1 MSVIYLDC
9 FSGISGNMI
18 LGALLDAGL
27 PEEKL
32 RGAIDQLS
40 LSGFEISINSVE
52 KKGIHA
58 VYVDVRLGRFQR
70 RHRHLPDII
79 EIIRRSNLPEPVK
92 DNSLK
97 VFRRLA
103 EAEAKVHN
111 VPVDDIHFH
120 EVGAADAIIDIVG
133 SVYGFHFLGISEIY
147 CSRLHVGS
155 GFVKCSHGV
164 MPVPAPATAELLH
177 GIPYYS
183 GDVAKELVT
192 PTGAAIIATLGT
204 GFGGMPADFISR
216 RTGYGAGTLDLDMP
230 NVLRLHLGER
240 NARPQFGAEGV
251 DGLYVLETN
260 IDDMNPQYYAYVMDK
275 LFAVGALDVW
285 LAPIIMKKG
294 RPANTL
300 SVLIPAALLDSVSA
314 LVLQETSSIGLRYY
328 PVQRS
333 IASRTIHE
341 VVTPWG
347 RVRVK
352 VSRHEGR
359 ICNISPEYEDCR
371 QLARQ
376 QNVPLKTVAQAALQ
390 AAYNPD
396 SN

>member
-1 MSVIYLDC
+1 MSAIYLDC

-27 PEEKL
+27 PEDKL
-32 RGAIDQLS
+32 RGAIAKLS
-40 LSGFEISINSVE
+40 LSGFEISIKSVE

-70 RHRHLPDII
+70 QHRHLPDII
-79 EIIRRSNLPEPVK
+79 EIIHRADLPEPVK
-92 DNSLK
+92 ADSVK
-97 VFRRLA
+97 VFQRLA
-103 EAEAKVHN
+103 EAEAKVHSA
-111 VPVDDIHFH
+111 PVDHIHFH

-192 PTGAAIIATLGT
+192 PTGAAIVATLGT

-216 RTGYGAGTLDLDMP
+216 STGYGAGTWDLEIP

-240 NARPQFGAEGV
+240 NVRTHIGTE
-251 DGLYVLETN
+251 GLYVLETN
-260 IDDMNPQYYAYVMDK
+260 IDDMNPQYYNYVMDK
-275 LFAVGALDVW
+275 VFALGALDVW
-285 LAPIIMKKG
+285 LTPIIMKKG

-300 SVLIPAALLDSVSA
+300 SMLISADLLETVSA
-314 LVLQETSSIGLRYY
+314 LVLQETSSIGMRYY
-328 PVQRS
+328 PVRRS
-333 IASRTIHE
+333 IASRTIHD
-341 VVTPWG
+341 VPTPWG
-347 RVRVK
+347 RVRLK

-371 QLARQ
+371 QLALQ
-376 QNVPLKTVAQAALQ
+376 QNVPLKAVAQAALQ
-390 AAYNPD
+390 AAYD
-396 SN
+396 SDSV